1 MIFEWDEAKRRRILE
16 ERRLDFASAELLF
29 SARGRLVDDRPA
41 IEEEDRWKTT
51 AWIEEG
57 YFTVVWTWR
66 GNAMRIISMRRAHE
80 QEIRKYRATYGG

>member
-1 MIFEWDEAKRRRILE
+1 MIFEWDEAKRRSILE
-16 ERRLDFASAELLF
+16 ERRLDFASAELF
-29 SARGRLVDDRPA
+29 FDGRPVIHQPTPRR
-41 IEEEDRWKTT
+41 EEDRWKTT

-80 QEIRKYRATYGG
+80 QEIRKYRETYGG